1 MAEAST
7 FTLLYWHWIVLGLL
21 LITLEL
27 FAPLFVMLW
36 LGIAAVVVGLVLS
49 VTTIDFST
57 QLIIWAIL
65 SGIFLLLWH
74 KLVSP
79 RISDHT
85 TAGLSREAIVGQ
97 VGMVSFFNQD
107 EGRGKL
113 KFPAPIVGND
123 EWEFIYDG
131 SLSKG
136 DKVKVVD
143 ISGNSLIIK
152 PLSPA

>member
-1 MAEAST
+1 MSEASA

-21 LITLEL
+21 LITMEL
-27 FAPLFVMLW
+27 FAPLFIMLW
-36 LGIAAVVVGLVLS
+36 MGVAAVVVGVILAVS
-49 VTTIDFST
+49 GIDFST
-57 QLIIWAIL
+57 QLVIWAVL
-65 SGIFLLLWH
+65 SLLFLLLWH
-74 KLVSP
+74 KFVSP
-79 RISDHT
+79 RILDRT

-97 VGMVSFFNQD
+97 VGMVTFFNQD
-107 EGRGKL
+107 ESRGNL

-131 SLSKG
+131 KLDHG

-152 PLSPA
+152 PQ